1 MSISGYARVGVHS
14 RKKETKHRVEKRSL
28 VDEADY
34 RFFPSFG
41 GGRDPWRRGSDIER
55 SFFFPFPS
63 SHLAP
68 VTRKEKT
75 DVENRLH
82 RGKWCC
88 DRVTMSA

>member
-41 GGRDPWRRGSDIER
+41 GGRDPWRRGSEIER
-55 SFFFPFPS
+55 SYSFFSPFPRRIS
-63 SHLAP
+63 STERERCRCRIICSYTAGNG
-68 VTRKEKT
+68 VVIE
-75 DVENRLH
+75 
-82 RGKWCC
+82 
-88 DRVTMSA
+88 